1 MASFGTELCDA
12 ITLLLGS
19 SACVE
24 LYERVY
30 IEVYRGLQRSTMG
43 SIARVEPLTLVCL
56 RVTLKG
62 LRVSKSVHG
71 SSCTCGTARLVM
83 SSYALL

>member
-1 MASFGTELCDA
+1 
-12 ITLLLGS
+12 
-19 SACVE
+19 
-24 LYERVY
+24 
-30 IEVYRGLQRSTMG
+30 MG

-83 SSYALL
+83 SLYALYSYQSV